1 MNDSKSVSPLLPD
14 RLDRQRV
21 SLPSFDADEPS
32 SVHQSSD
39 LGTELIHAVGS
50 GLEQVEELLQ
60 GLEDNPDLLGP
71 AILRKCNELADGIG
85 HLVNELEQH
94 SEEQRL
100 LLAEACSEDCSVM
113 MVGDQTITQDQWMD
127 ALQGATVLLKDV
139 QSAFRDVGDE
149 DAQEIADVT
158 LVAAR
163 MFLMSLQSFHASIL
177 PPESSSTVE
186 ILELSDSSSNPS
198 KNPDMDEEENKERG
212 FVLDEEERKERGFV
226 LDVLK
231 IQYKR
236 KRKQNRVRVLWPPL
250 GPHVAAACDWGKEAT
265 NKQPLLAVGLGLI
278 LWPAAI
284 GTALLGGSIV
294 LADGALQDAYNHF
307 QDAPLLQTVEEGA
320 AHLYHTSRLMLVTA
334 KFGSRQTLRI
344 VRKQVDRH
352 GGVGQ
357 IAQNA
362 ADLAVYR
369 ALHPIETVRRAWD
382 GLVWGIAMASDTI
395 QVMMEQQRD
404 QKVMEREL

>member
-1 MNDSKSVSPLLPD
+1 MNMNDSRSISPLL
-14 RLDRQRV
+14 LDRQRI
-21 SLPSFDADEPS
+21 SFDTDEPS
-32 SVHQSSD
+32 SVEQSSN
-39 LGTELIHAVGS
+39 LGTELIHVVGA
-50 GLEQVEELLQ
+50 GLDHVEELLQ

-100 LLAEACSEDCSVM
+100 LLAEACHQDCEVM
-113 MVGDQTITQDQWMD
+113 MIENQPMTQDQWMD

-139 QSAFRDVGDE
+139 QAAFRDVGDD

-163 MFLMSLQSFHASIL
+163 MFLMSLQSFHASIQ

-186 ILELSDSSSNPS
+186 IQELSRSSSNPP
-198 KNPDMDEEENKERG
+198 KNPDKDEDEDKERG
-212 FVLDEEERKERGFV
+212 FVLDLFKQQRA
-226 LDVLK
+226 
-231 IQYKR
+231 
-236 KRKQNRVRVLWPPL
+236 KRKQDRVRVLWPPL

-294 LADGALQDAYNHF
+294 LADGALQDAYKHF
-307 QDAPLLQTVEEGA
+307 QDTPLLQTVEEGA
-320 AHLYHTSRLMLVTA
+320 AHLYHSSRLMLVTA

-344 VRKQVDRH
+344 VGKQVDRH

-357 IAQNA
+357 IALNA
-362 ADLAVYR
+362 ADLVVYR
-369 ALHPIETVRRAWD
+369 ALHPVETFRRTWD
-382 GLVWGIAMASDTI
+382 GLAWGIGMVSDSI